1 MQKRGAAVIGKRKL
15 SSAMSAAKA
24 AVDHMRDWF
33 KGTPEVCILH
43 CSLKETKSATMNIFR
58 NFLFSF

>member
-1 MQKRGAAVIGKRKL
+1 
-15 SSAMSAAKA
+15 MSAAKA

-43 CSLKETKSATMNIFR
+43 CSLKSSLLQVALMVILHD
-58 NFLFSF
+58 FLCIK